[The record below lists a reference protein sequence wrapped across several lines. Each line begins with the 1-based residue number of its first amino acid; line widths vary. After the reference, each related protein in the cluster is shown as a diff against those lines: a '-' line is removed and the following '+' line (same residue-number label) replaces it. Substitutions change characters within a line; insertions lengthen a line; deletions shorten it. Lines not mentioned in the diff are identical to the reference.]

1 MDFGEML
8 ILLSLVIP
16 RENVRALRIGLNSL
30 LEDYCGHTPKEVLSA
45 LSGAASK
52 LTSADT

>member
-1 MDFGEML
+1 ML

-30 LEDYCGHTPKEVLSA
+30 LEDYCGRDPKEVLSA